1 MFFSAL
7 NYPLKQFSRSAHVET
22 SFLKIVQPYL
32 IRVDLPWQDLKR
44 HLLEIRAG
52 IHDEK
57 ILKPCKAHSDE
68 QIIERY
74 KFLGFSGM

>member
-1 MFFSAL
+1 M
-7 NYPLKQFSRSAHVET
+7 
-22 SFLKIVQPYL
+22 
-32 IRVDLPWQDLKR
+32 RVDLPWWQDLKR

-74 KFLGFSGM
+74 KFLGGIQRNLMGFSRIWWDFVDI

>member
-1 MFFSAL
+1 M
-7 NYPLKQFSRSAHVET
+7 
-22 SFLKIVQPYL
+22 
-32 IRVDLPWQDLKR
+32 RVDLPWWQDLKR

-74 KFLGFSGM
+74 KFLGGI

>member
-1 MFFSAL
+1 M
-7 NYPLKQFSRSAHVET
+7 
-22 SFLKIVQPYL
+22 
-32 IRVDLPWQDLKR
+32 
-44 HLLEIRAG
+44 LEIRAG

-74 KFLGFSGM
+74 KFVVAMTGQGPIGKCTGAGIAIGCSIGYMAS

>member
-1 MFFSAL
+1 M
-7 NYPLKQFSRSAHVET
+7 PRK
-22 SFLKIVQPYL
+22 
-32 IRVDLPWQDLKR
+32 DLKR

-57 ILKPCKAHSDE
+57 ILKPCKAHTDE

-74 KFLGFSGM
+74 KCLVNAKMQVARVLVGAVT

>member
-1 MFFSAL
+1 M
-7 NYPLKQFSRSAHVET
+7 
-22 SFLKIVQPYL
+22 
-32 IRVDLPWQDLKR
+32 RVDLPWWQDLKR

-74 KFLGFSGM
+74 TFLGGI

>member
-1 MFFSAL
+1 M
-7 NYPLKQFSRSAHVET
+7 PRK
-22 SFLKIVQPYL
+22 
-32 IRVDLPWQDLKR
+32 DLKR

-57 ILKPCKAHSDE
+57 ILKPCKAHTDE

-74 KFLGFSGM
+74 KCLVMQNAGCKGVGGSGDMN